1 MTIKGAFFTSP
12 TYFYTFKYQCSMT
25 PFEYVTVL
33 ISIILGLGITQI
45 VTGIADIIH
54 QWERVK
60 LYWPHLLWILLVFFL
75 QIQEWWQI
83 YDLREYNAWR
93 LPTFLLLSLYP
104 VNLFILSRI
113 LFPISMVEVSI
124 DFKQFYFDNYRKF
137 FLMIIVNIFLS
148 LLEDLLIQGYAL
160 TEQPVQLS
168 LLAVMLVV
176 TMTKPKA
183 EWIHKTIVVALVIV
197 MLASMAVLW
206 NKWLISS

>member
-1 MTIKGAFFTSP
+1 
-12 TYFYTFKYQCSMT
+12 MT

-54 QWERVK
+54 QWERVR

-83 YDLREYNAWR
+83 YDLRHYESWR
-93 LPTFLLLSLYP
+93 LPSFLLLSLYP
-104 VNLFILSRI
+104 INLFILSRI
-113 LFPISMVEVSI
+113 LFPISMVESVI
-124 DFKQFYFDNYRKF
+124 DFKQFYFHNYRKF
-137 FLMIIVNIFLS
+137 FLMIIVNISLS
-148 LLEDLLIQGYAL
+148 ILEDLLIQGYKL

-168 LLAVMLVV
+168 LLAVMSVV
-176 TMTKPKA
+176 TFTKPKS
-183 EWIHKTIVVALVIV
+183 EWIHKAIVLALVIL
-197 MLASMAVLW
+197 MLASIGVTW

>member
-1 MTIKGAFFTSP
+1 
-12 TYFYTFKYQCSMT
+12 MT

-83 YDLREYNAWR
+83 YDLRHYESWR

-104 VNLFILSRI
+104 INLFILSRI
-113 LFPISMVEVSI
+113 LFPISMVESAI

-137 FLMIIVNIFLS
+137 FLMIIVGIVLS
-148 LLEDLLIQGYAL
+148 LLEDLLFQGYTLAG
-160 TEQPVQLS
+160 QPIQLS
-168 LLAVMLVV
+168 LLVLMSAV
-176 TMTKPKA
+176 TIAKPKA
-183 EWIHKTIVVALVIV
+183 EWIHQAIVVALVIL
-197 MLASMAVLW
+197 MLTSMAVTW
-206 NKWLISS
+206 NQWLITS